1 MLKYINENTNTL
13 DEYGYA
19 CARIRELEKNLLNN
33 EIIIKMIESSGIDN
47 SLKIL
52 AENDFSEYSPEFKND
67 FNFEQILR
75 EILKKTIDVI
85 TEISPYPLLPQLFRL
100 EYDFNNLKILLKAN
114 VLETQYSYPLYDF
127 GNIKTN
133 DIKSAVLEGKY
144 QSIPIKMERI
154 IRQSTSEFI
163 KSNNLQLME
172 AILDH
177 GYYEMLFDILEE
189 INHPFLYYFYKS
201 SIDLLNFAIICRCKI
216 RNVKK
221 SRLPDYLLKTGY
233 LSIQKFINIYGN
245 SMHSWSNN
253 FQKTEYNQ
261 IIENGMKYWLEEN
274 SLLEFERLSDNYL
287 LSLLNIGKYTTFG
300 LESIIGYYYAKRND
314 LKNIRIIFNSKK
326 YNFPIEII
334 KGSVR
339 NTYV

>member
-1 MLKYINENTNTL
+1 M
-13 DEYGYA
+13 
-19 CARIRELEKNLLNN
+19 
-33 EIIIKMIESSGIDN
+33 
-47 SLKIL
+47 
-52 AENDFSEYSPEFKND
+52 
-67 FNFEQILR
+67 R

-177 GYYEMLFDILEE
+177 GYYEMLFDI
-189 INHPFLYYFYKS
+189 
-201 SIDLLNFAIICRCKI
+201 
-216 RNVKK
+216 
-221 SRLPDYLLKTGY
+221 
-233 LSIQKFINIYGN
+233 
-245 SMHSWSNN
+245 
-253 FQKTEYNQ
+253 
-261 IIENGMKYWLEEN
+261 
-274 SLLEFERLSDNYL
+274 
-287 LSLLNIGKYTTFG
+287 
-300 LESIIGYYYAKRND
+300 
-314 LKNIRIIFNSKK
+314 
-326 YNFPIEII
+326 
-334 KGSVR
+334 
-339 NTYV
+339 